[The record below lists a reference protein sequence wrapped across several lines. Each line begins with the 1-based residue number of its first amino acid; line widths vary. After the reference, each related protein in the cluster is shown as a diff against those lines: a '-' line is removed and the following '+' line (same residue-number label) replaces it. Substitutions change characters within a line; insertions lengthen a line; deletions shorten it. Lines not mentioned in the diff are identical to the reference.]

1 MGTRGTGDQN
11 IKEVVSLTEATS
23 LFTSRAARGVGGWGS
38 RSASFTVWPLLT
50 NSISSW
56 PISTFHWLRSPPG
69 FVTANTDS
77 LGYPCRDLEE
87 APCLGQTVF
96 LRPLLFGLASHSRGR
111 CRCSWHSRS
120 AGCRGR
126 EKEVSAPVTAIFYD
140 LRHSSGN
147 LAKVTQ
153 CAAPR

>member
-1 MGTRGTGDQN
+1 M
-11 IKEVVSLTEATS
+11 S
-23 LFTSRAARGVGGWGS
+23 GS
-38 RSASFTVWPLLT
+38 DGFPQAVAVWL
-50 NSISSW
+50 
-56 PISTFHWLRSPPG
+56 
-69 FVTANTDS
+69 
-77 LGYPCRDLEE
+77 
-87 APCLGQTVF
+87 
-96 LRPLLFGLASHSRGR
+96 GLAFAGR